1 MSEVKNT
8 KGKTE
13 EVKEKSDFVTVKWTE
28 EQDHKQA
35 GSTEKMHV
43 STAKALKEHGLVEIV
58 K

>member
-1 MSEVKNT
+1 MAEVKNT

-13 EVKEKSDFVTVKWTE
+13 EVKQKSDFVTVKWID
-28 EQDHKQA
+28 EQEHKKA

-43 STAKALKEHGLVEIV
+43 STANALKEHGLVEIV